1 MSDQILLTLNIMMI
15 IINIIN
21 LEKSIKYK
29 AKGLMIL
36 TLIAIVLLSSSSVLC
51 LRSIFSLE

>member
-1 MSDQILLTLNIMMI
+1 MSDQILLTLNIIMI

-29 AKGLMIL
+29 ANGLMIL
-36 TLIAIVLLSSSSVLC
+36 TLIAIVLLSVSSVLC
-51 LRSIFSLE
+51 LRSIFH